1 MIKEIQ
7 LRINLIEEKKEDIL
21 TYKASKK
28 LDVDIEEIS
37 AIKVLRKS
45 IDARK
50 KETIFNYKVAVY
62 INESITEKQNYK
74 FEYKDVSKSKEVQL

>member
-7 LRINLIEEKKEDIL
+7 LRINLIEERKEDIL
-21 TYKASKK
+21 KYKASKK
-28 LDVDIEEIS
+28 LEINIKEIS
-37 AIKVLRKS
+37 AIKILRKS

-62 INESITEKQNYK
+62 INESISEKQDYK
-74 FEYKDVSKSKEVQL
+74 FDYKDVSKSKKFI